1 MTTGSHTGPAFDS
14 AEQATGTGG
23 PAAWC
28 LWERD
33 EDEID
38 HPHGLEA
45 GDTTDGADLLKVLL
59 ARAAGILEENPAALL
74 VLMPGR
80 AGEDGTASQLLGGLS
95 AMELDGLIMD
105 ERTAGMLPP
114 PYRTERI
121 GFLPGL
127 LAEPFCAHRLEARKA
142 VTAEKVTPPARAD
155 LWNWLVERIEK
166 NGERDS
172 IHQINITG
180 PAGAGKSHLIGALVT
195 WLVSRGMTVARVSCL
210 PSDVPGTFSAWRE
223 LLSQIGGTRVPEVVK
238 SLGEELTLDE
248 GLVKNL
254 VRFLSEPIQADPAVE
269 SGLTQLQYKDILPEF
284 TAAVLV
290 RLVGSLP
297 VAVIV
302 DDIQWM
308 DEGSQSVVSA
318 LGRLEGSLLL
328 VIGRRGQPAPEDIP
342 LGPMSLEEHR
352 HLLTELSGF
361 ERVTDELNHEIHR
374 ISGGLPLVSREAMAV
389 MSKRRRLLSMG
400 GTLDL
405 AAESE
410 IGAAGSKGE
419 MTLTER
425 FRDLSPRLRA
435 LLGACAVWRE
445 PFTRK
450 QAELTALAC
459 SPGIDFKTCWES
471 SSLGEFIVSAPG
483 ARGRFAFYHDLLR
496 EAALS
501 LLSDRDRVAGHGAA
515 LEWMTAKS
523 PRDFSPSE
531 AAFHARESGRDEEA
545 MDLFDRAARAALG
558 RFALRE
564 AREAARAAL
573 ELDRPAEH
581 GGNPVAIARR
591 ARLLQIEGEAAFHW
605 GMVEDA
611 VTLLEKAL
619 VLYGVSPRQGQFPIS
634 PGMLMRHGWLFI
646 TGRPKSGATASPVLE
661 GAARAALM
669 LAEISYFQ
677 NDQKRSAECCITA
690 LDLASKNGES
700 AVLASLCAA
709 IACPMSGRRPR
720 WLAERY
726 RDIARAMIGRVG
738 DQTEKTYIEHVGCL
752 VDLDKGRWQEAMNR
766 AAGNVDYWRS
776 HGHGRRVEE
785 AATHA
790 FFVAY
795 FQGNL
800 SKAAEWAGILNE
812 SAVKRT
818 DRQSRTWAAMMGS
831 LHALA
836 CHGPKE
842 AEAQCRQIAN
852 HGGDA
857 ITQASI
863 HVMRAI
869 CAWRSGNPWQAMERL
884 RDAEDLA
891 GTHAPVSSTQFLI
904 ADASVLL
911 GEMRV
916 WGPPELS
923 EDRQFG
929 DLTSRFM
936 KRTAQFATSFE
947 IGMPILLCA
956 KGLHGTGGGGEFLKA
971 GKAAGRLGAK
981 FFEARAKC
989 FHAVKAGGAGVL
1001 EDGLD
1006 LLAQCGAE
1014 AEIAKFKQLSIK
1026 T

>member
-1 MTTGSHTGPAFDS
+1 MTTGSHSGS
-14 AEQATGTGG
+14 ALENGEQAIGSGG
-23 PAAWC
+23 PATWC
-28 LWERD
+28 LWQRD
-33 EDEID
+33 EDGCD
-38 HPHGLEA
+38 HAHSLES
-45 GDTTDGADLLKVLL
+45 GDFTGGADLLKVLL
-59 ARAAGILEENPAALL
+59 ARAAGLLDEDPEALL

-105 ERTAGMLPP
+105 ERTAGSLPP

-142 VTAEKVTPPARAD
+142 VAVEKVAPPARSD
-155 LWNWLVERIEK
+155 LWNWLIERIER
-166 NGERDS
+166 ES
-172 IHQINITG
+172 SSEVIQQINITG
-180 PAGAGKSHLIGALVT
+180 PAGAGKSHLIGALAA
-195 WLVSRGMTVARVSCL
+195 WLAGRGMTVARVSCL
-210 PSDVPGTFSAWRE
+210 PSDVPGTFAAWRE

-238 SLGEELTLDE
+238 SLGTELTLDE

-254 VRFLSEPIQADPAVE
+254 VRFLCEPIQADAAVE

-284 TAAVLV
+284 TAGVLV
-290 RLVGSLP
+290 RLVGSSP

-308 DEGSQSVVSA
+308 DEGSVGVVSA
-318 LGRLEGSLLL
+318 LARLEGSLLL
-328 VIGRRGQPAPEDIP
+328 VIGRRGQPAPEDLA
-342 LGPMSLEEHR
+342 LGPLSLEEHR
-352 HLLTELSGF
+352 HLLMELSGF
-361 ERVTDELNHEIHR
+361 ERITDELNQEIHR
-374 ISGGLPLVSREAMAV
+374 ISGGLPLISREAMAV

-410 IGAAGSKGE
+410 IGGSKGE
-419 MTLTER
+419 MALTER

-459 SPGIDFKTCWES
+459 SPGIDFKACWES
-471 SSLGEFIVSAPG
+471 AFLGEFIVAAPG

-501 LLSDRDRVAGHGAA
+501 MLSDRDRVAGHGAA
-515 LEWMTAKS
+515 LEWMTAVS
-523 PRDFSPSE
+523 PREFSPSE

-573 ELDRPAEH
+573 ELDRPSQHA
-581 GGNPVAIARR
+581 GNPVAIARR

-611 VTLLEKAL
+611 VALLEKAL

-634 PGMLMRHGWLFI
+634 AGMLMRHGWLFV

-690 LDLASKNGES
+690 LDLASRNGES

-726 RDIARAMIGRVG
+726 RNIARSMIGRVG
-738 DQTEKTYIEHVGCL
+738 DHAEKTYIEHVGCL
-752 VDLDKGRWQEAMNR
+752 VDLDKARWQEAMSR

-795 FQGNL
+795 FQGDL
-800 SKAAEWAGILNE
+800 QKAAEWAGILND

-923 EDRQFG
+923 EDQQFG

-936 KRTAQFATSFE
+936 RRATQFATSFE
-947 IGMPILLCA
+947 IGVPILYCA
-956 KGLHGTGGGGEFLKA
+956 KGLHGTGGGEEFLKA
-971 GKAAGRLGAK
+971 GKAAGRLGAR

-1001 EDGLD
+1001 EDGLG

-1014 AEIAKFKQLSIK
+1014 AEITKFKQLSIK